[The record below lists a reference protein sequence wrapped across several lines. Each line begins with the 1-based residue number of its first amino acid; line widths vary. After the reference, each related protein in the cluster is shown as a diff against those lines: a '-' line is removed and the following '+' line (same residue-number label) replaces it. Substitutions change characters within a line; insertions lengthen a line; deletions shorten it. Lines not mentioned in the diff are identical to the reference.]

1 LTLAGGVPT
10 WAAST
15 GGVTSFSAGTTG
27 LTPSSATTG
36 AITLAGTLGVPNG
49 GTGLTSLTANYIPYG
64 NGTGAFNSSVNL
76 SFDGTTLVVGPSILA
91 GTINPIVAATGSLNN
106 YIQSYIYNSNTG
118 ISASSDFV
126 AYANNSSDLH
136 GWADLGFTSS
146 NYADTVYTVTG
157 PNEAY
162 LFGSGLNNTYT
173 GNLVYAT
180 DSTGSANAHQWYVGG
195 FTQAKSAWKMQLT
208 TTGLQLANALSIA
221 NGGTGQT
228 TASAAFNALS
238 PITTTG
244 DLIIGNGSNSATRLP
259 IGADTYV
266 LTSNGT
272 TATWAAPTGGSGSGG
287 TITTTDFT
295 ATASQTV
302 FTVSYTVGLVEVFRN
317 GVKLATADFTATN
330 GTSIVLAT
338 GANAGDIVQ
347 VVGFSSLNLYETIIA
362 DTFSGNGSTTVFAMS
377 IAPTGSA
384 ATFVAISGVLQDPA
398 TYSVSG
404 TTLSFTTAPPTGSG
418 NISVRYLG
426 VPGVSQP
433 SFFPFFNYIGTN
445 SKIAVLNN
453 QYLPFFVY
461 TGTSNNINL
470 TAA

>member
-1 LTLAGGVPT
+1 L
-10 WAAST
+10 
-15 GGVTSFSAGTTG
+15 
-27 LTPSSATTG
+27 
-36 AITLAGTLGVPNG
+36 
-49 GTGLTSLTANYIPYG
+49 
-64 NGTGAFNSSVNL
+64 AFN
-76 SFDGTTLVVGPSILA
+76 GTTLVVGPSLLA
-91 GTINPIVAATGSLNN
+91 GTTNPILAATGNINN
-106 YIQSYIYNSNTG
+106 FIESYIYNANTG
-118 ISASSDFV
+118 SNASADFV
-126 AYANNSSDLH
+126 AYANNSSDNS
-136 GWADLGFTSS
+136 GWADLGFTGS
-146 NYADTVYTVTG
+146 NFTDTNYTVTG

-162 LFGSGLNNTYT
+162 LFGSALNNTYT

-180 DSTGSANAHQWYVGG
+180 DSTGSANSHQWYVGG
-195 FTQAKSAWKMQLT
+195 FTQSKSAWKMQLT
-208 TTGLQLANALSIA
+208 TAGLQLANALSIA

-244 DLIIGNGSNSATRLP
+244 DLIVGNGTNSATRLP
-259 IGADTYV
+259 IGASTYV

-272 TATWAAPTGGSGSGG
+272 TATWAAPSGGGGGG

-295 ATASQTV
+295 ATAGQTT
-302 FTVSYTVGLVEVFRN
+302 FTVSYTVGLVSVYRN
-317 GVKLATADFTATN
+317 GTKLANTDYTATN

-338 GANAGDIVQ
+338 GAAAGDIIEVQ
-347 VVGFSSLNLYETIIA
+347 AFSSLNVYSSVIA

-377 IAPTGSA
+377 VAASGSA
-384 ATFVAISGVLQDPA
+384 ATFVSISGVLQDPA

-418 NISVRYLG
+418 NISVRYFG
-426 VPGVSQP
+426 VPGTSQP
-433 SFFPFFNYIGTN
+433 SYFPFFNYAGTN

-453 QYLPFFVY
+453 QYLPFYVY